1 VVIVPEFDMFLL
13 LVSGLLGG
21 FMAWSVNEN
30 NEFGMFEDFA
40 TGIAGS
46 VLGYYTFGY
55 FGYGYGGSMLEVML
69 CAMIGSII
77 FLLIAGL
84 AREW

>member
-1 VVIVPEFDMFLL
+1 MFLL
-13 LVSGLLGG
+13 LVSGLIGG
-21 FMAWSVNEN
+21 FISWSLDKNEDL
-30 NEFGMFEDFA
+30 GMIGDFSI
-40 TGIAGS
+40 GVSGS

-55 FGYGYGGSMLEVML
+55 FGFGYGGSMLEVML

>member
-1 VVIVPEFDMFLL
+1 MVIVPEFDLFLL
-13 LVSGLLGG
+13 IMSGLLGG
-21 FMAWSVNEN
+21 FISWSVCEN
-30 NEFGMFEDFA
+30 KELGLFGDFV
-40 TGIAGS
+40 TGVAGS

-55 FGYGYGGSMLEVML
+55 FGFGYGGGMLEVML
-69 CAMIGSII
+69 CALIGSII